1 MEGQCR
7 SQQEAGSM
15 HFIFSKRSYFTALL
29 LLAALELPAPAD
41 AKRNLEKGEKHHGLS
56 PLCKVETH
64 EVLICDIMGNT
75 AAAPAEVQQAPA
87 LPDIGKLEISRKKY
101 PGTIVQVLENVNG
114 QLKLKEDEIKNTNRL
129 IDELV
134 KKDLIEGLKKK
145 SKAFEL
151 IYQKIVWTGSSYEGL
166 KISHP
171 DEFDLNIVLRFPF
184 KSDLIKISPRNDV
197 PGFVTIKNFKKA
209 LDTIEAD
216 PKWRPAYTELLKW
229 ADDSGNLLTNKVREW
244 MESIVVKFSNEYNV
258 GKPENKKII
267 VRKSGPAMTLW
278 LGKLSIDVVPVFG
291 FTSPPPSPIRVPK
304 PMNREWFIV
313 PKPLKGQT
321 DIKDAWRVSFYEF
334 EKDILRDY
342 GTIKP
347 AIKLIKKLRDT
358 QDWKSL
364 YSYAIKSAAL
374 WMKEE
379 GGISGNEKIDITFLK
394 LLKGIQTYLDKGFLP
409 FYWEKRAN
417 MLRMNDVERKN
428 LANRIARLIIK
439 IEENWVSNPS
449 YIGELICKL

>member
-1 MEGQCR
+1 MNL
-7 SQQEAGSM
+7 
-15 HFIFSKRSYFTALL
+15 FTLNVFTLAALL
-29 LLAALELPAPAD
+29 LLAAFELPARAD
-41 AKRNLEKGEKHHGLS
+41 AKRNKKKAKKHHGKLS
-56 PLCKVETH
+56 PLCKVETN
-64 EVLICDIMGNT
+64 EVLCDIMGNT
-75 AAAPAEVQQAPA
+75 AAAPAEVQRAPA
-87 LPDIGKLEISRKKY
+87 LPDLGRLEISRKY
-101 PGTIVQVLENVNG
+101 PGTIVQVLESVLRK
-114 QLKLKEDEIKNTNRL
+114 LKLKEDEIRVTNRF
-129 IDELV
+129 IDGLV
-134 KKDLIEGLKKK
+134 KRDLVEGLKKK

-151 IYQKIVWTGSSYEGL
+151 IYQKIAWTGSFYEGL

-171 DEFDLNIVLRFPF
+171 DEFDLNVVFRFPF
-184 KSDLIKISPRNDV
+184 KADLIEISPRSDN

-209 LDTIEAD
+209 LDTIEVD
-216 PKWRPAYTELLKW
+216 PKWKPVYKELVKW
-229 ADDSGNLLTNKVREW
+229 TDESGNLLSNKVRDW
-244 MESIVVKFSNEYNV
+244 MEGIVNKFANDYNID
-258 GKPENKKII
+258 KPADEQII
-267 VRKSGPAMTLW
+267 VRKSGPAMTLC

-291 FTSPPPSPIRVPK
+291 FTSVPPSPIRTPR

-379 GGISGNEKIDITFLK
+379 GRLSENDRTDITFLI
-394 LLKGIQTYLDKGFLP
+394 LLKGIKEYLTKGFLP
-409 FYWEKRAN
+409 FYWENTAN
-417 MLRMNDVERKN
+417 MLRMSDAERQN
-428 LANRIARLIIK
+428 LANRISRLIIK
-439 IEENWVSNPS
+439 IKANLETNPS
-449 YIGELICKL
+449 FIGELIYPLD